1 MHLSHGPLQ
10 GIRVIDLSTFV
21 AVPSCARLLAEFG
34 AEVIKIEGFTG
45 DPWRVTGKSITK
57 TGDEENPVYDV
68 YNIGKK
74 NICLN
79 IKNEKGLACLMR
91 MLEDA
96 DIFLTN
102 IRPQSLKKLGLDAQS
117 LTARFP
123 RLIYASL
130 NGFGP
135 RGPES
140 DRPGFDNVAFWA
152 RSGFLSD
159 MSHTENR
166 YPVFGPTGIGD
177 SVSGNALLTGV
188 LAALYQ
194 REKTGKGD
202 IIETSLYGSAI
213 WFMSSMI
220 TGAQDKYGW
229 KFPKARTELSPV
241 STNYCC
247 ADGKW
252 ICITV
257 LEFDRYCGK
266 VYDLLG
272 IREQI
277 EKMNITDYASMRS
290 HPQEV
295 LDLFETAFMQ
305 KTSAE
310 WLRLFK
316 EADIVLDE
324 VSQFRDIPISEQAW
338 ANEYV
343 EKYFCH
349 NGEECVLPCPP
360 VQMASYKRA
369 SSSSASMP
377 GENTDQVLS
386 EFGYSGEEIAD
397 MKACGAV
404 K

>member
-1 MHLSHGPLQ
+1 MNHGPLQ

-34 AEVIKIEGFTG
+34 AEVIKIEGFAG
-45 DPWRVTGKSITK
+45 DPWRATGKSITK

-79 IKNEKGLACLMR
+79 IKNEKGLACLMK

-102 IRPQSLKKLGLDAQS
+102 IRPQSLKKLGLDAQN

-123 RLIYASL
+123 HLIYASL

-140 DRPGFDNVAFWA
+140 ERPGFDNVAFWA
-152 RSGFLSD
+152 RSGFLRD
-159 MSHTENR
+159 MSHEENR

-177 SVSGNALLTGV
+177 SVSGNALLSGV

-194 REKTGKGD
+194 RERTGKGD

-220 TGAQDKYGW
+220 IGAQDKYGW
-229 KFPKARTELSPV
+229 KFPKARTDMNPLSA
-241 STNYCC
+241 NFCC
-247 ADGKW
+247 ADGQW
-252 ICITV
+252 ISLCV
-257 LEFDRYCGK
+257 LEYDRYCWK

-272 IREQI
+272 IRAEV
-277 EKMNITDYASMRS
+277 EAMNITDYVSMRS
-290 HPQEV
+290 HPQEM
-295 LDLFETAFMQ
+295 LELIETAFMK
-305 KTSAE
+305 KTSSE
-310 WLRLFK
+310 WMKLFK
-316 EADIVLDE
+316 EADIVMDE
-324 VSQFRDIPISEQAW
+324 VSHFRDIAVSEQAW

-349 NGEECVLPCPP
+349 NGEDCVLPCPP

-369 SSSSASMP
+369 SSPSAAMP
-377 GENTDQVLS
+377 GENTDQVLR
-386 EFGYSGEEIAD
+386 ELGYSEEEILD
-397 MKACGAV
+397 MHNCKAV
-404 K
+404 Q